1 VTGGNIEDGGR
12 DDGTPPAGP
21 VGDAAPQRSLG
32 VRAMRGA
39 GSVMAGQAARIVLQ
53 VGSVAILSR
62 LLAPRDY
69 GLLAMVM
76 VVVGFGEAFRDF
88 GLSTAAIRAP
98 SLSRGQRDVL
108 FWLNCALG
116 AGFAAVLALA
126 APLVA
131 LWFRQPE
138 LVGMA
143 RWLSLVF
150 LLNGAVAQYRAGL
163 NRSMRFNA
171 LVASDLLGMLFGVV
185 VAVVMALTGWG
196 YWALVGQQI
205 GTGVGV
211 LVLAVIYSR
220 WLPGLPK
227 RGTQVGSMVKFGMNM
242 SATQLVGYVNNNVD
256 TIVVGSFLGVVP
268 LGLYNRGYQLL
279 MRAVNQFRGPT
290 TTIALP
296 VLSRL
301 ETREQ
306 NDRFIVQGQLALG
319 YTLVAGLAF
328 CGAAAVPIIDI
339 FLGRQWAEVAP
350 VFAFLAIAAIFQTTA
365 YVGYW
370 IYLSRGLT
378 KHLLGYSLIGVAMRV
393 VCILAGLPFGIV
405 GVAAGFAVSDAL
417 SWPVS
422 IWWLSRFT
430 PMPVRSLYGGA
441 ARVLGLAAVSGLAS
455 NLVIRQLAGW
465 PSVAQIAVG
474 LLVAL
479 ASYGLA
485 MLIFPRVRSEV
496 LELVRLFLRAWRPRA
511 AKS

>member
-1 VTGGNIEDGGR
+1 MTTGDGGE
-12 DDGTPPAGP
+12 DVLAGATPEVPPAGK
-21 VGDAAPQRSLG
+21 GRSLG

-39 GSVMAGQAARIVLQ
+39 GSVMAGQVARVVLQ

-98 SLSRGQRDVL
+98 SLSKEQRDVL

-116 AGFAAVLALA
+116 AGFALALTLA

-131 LWFRQPE
+131 LWFHQPE

-171 LVASDLLGMLFGVV
+171 LVASDLLGNLIGVG

-205 GTGVGV
+205 GAGIGV

-227 RGTQVGSMVKFGMNM
+227 RGTKVGSMVKFGANM
-242 SATQLVGYVNNNVD
+242 SATQLVGYINNNVD

-301 ETREQ
+301 ETREA
-306 NDRFIVQGQLALG
+306 NDRFLVQGQLALG
-319 YTLVAGLAF
+319 YSLVAGLAF
-328 CGAAAVPIIDI
+328 CAAAADPIIDI
-339 FLGRQWAEVAP
+339 FLGQQWQEVTP
-350 VFAFLAIAAIFQTTA
+350 VFALLAVAAIFQTTA
-365 YVGYW
+365 YTGYW
-370 IYLSRGLT
+370 VYLSRGLT
-378 KHLLGYSLIGVAMRV
+378 KHLLGYSLIGVALRA
-393 VCILAGLPFGIV
+393 VCILIGLPFGIV
-405 GVAAGFAVSDAL
+405 GVAAGFALSDAL

-430 PMPVRSLYGGA
+430 PIPVRALYGGA
-441 ARVLGLAAVSGLAS
+441 ARVLGLAAVSGLLS
-455 NLVIRQLAGW
+455 YLAIGQVSGW
-465 PSVAQIAVG
+465 PSIAQIALG

-485 MLIFPRVRSEV
+485 VLLIPRVRSEV
-496 LELVRLFLRAWRPRA
+496 LELVRLFLRAWRPSA